1 MSISPSS
8 IHSIHSRE
16 DFLRFLSSELA
27 WPIPDDLSFEDVT
40 FDVYPDELGI
50 RREDLR
56 GSTIAQIR
64 PFVQDQPW
72 GIFVLQLQQPRLYL
86 TELRRVLRAL
96 EPMKRKLKDFKTWN
110 PQHVLFICTND
121 WKNYTFAHFE
131 GEVAPKGK
139 NLHLRMGISIRFY
152 PHPLRVQHSASGI
165 PARKRYV
172 RA

>member
-64 PFVQDQPW
+64 PFVQNQPW

-131 GEVAPKGK
+131 G
-139 NLHLRMGISIRFY
+139 
-152 PHPLRVQHSASGI
+152 
-165 PARKRYV
+165 
-172 RA
+172 